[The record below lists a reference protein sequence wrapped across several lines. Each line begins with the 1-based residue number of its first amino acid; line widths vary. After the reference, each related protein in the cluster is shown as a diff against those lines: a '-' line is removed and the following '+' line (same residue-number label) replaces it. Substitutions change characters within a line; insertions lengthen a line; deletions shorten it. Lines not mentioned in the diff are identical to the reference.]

1 MGVQGLPDR
10 TGLGDVPSSWMGW
23 GTADLLP
30 YPSRVT
36 EWAPQH
42 IRPIGW
48 NPKQVE
54 LLAELSGSADEQ
66 SNWLGSRL
74 RHHHQQ
80 ERVSPDLEADCCKSL
95 PPPLTSYS
103 SQIISPVIPVRQD
116 PSGLPRKCAWESGCP
131 PWALFCPLEK
141 PRALRGPLSAE
152 LCHPEGRTLLPK

>member
-23 GTADLLP
+23 GTTDLLP

-54 LLAELSGSADEQ
+54 LLAELSGPADEQ
-66 SNWLGSRL
+66 SDWLGSRL

-103 SQIISPVIPVRQD
+103 SQIISPRD
-116 PSGLPRKCAWESGCP
+116 PRKAGP
-131 PWALFCPLEK
+131 KWASQKVCLGKWMPTL
-141 PRALRGPLSAE
+141 GS
-152 LCHPEGRTLLPK
+152 LLPPGETTGPAGPSQCRVVSS